1 MKGLVF
7 LKKRRKIILHND
19 LLLWLKRKFNICS
32 RKQNLWF
39 EREKGD
45 HISVRIRVQNENHQ
59 FNSKNARF
67 PNFSKHSYFILSL
80 NASLMRKSLKKSQLS
95 NWIHRKLC
103 SDACKTKL
111 TTHLEMNCPRS
122 KWPWEGSKNSL
133 RAFLSKVISGNTVEI
148 EYRIFSIKS
157 RAYFKLTRFL
167 VALIFESCLFPSYVY
182 F

>member
-1 MKGLVF
+1 MI
-7 LKKRRKIILHND
+7 R
-19 LLLWLKRKFNICS
+19 KRK
-32 RKQNLWF
+32 
-39 EREKGD
+39 KGD

-67 PNFSKHSYFILSL
+67 PKLLKHFYFILSL

-95 NWIHRKLC
+95 NWIHRTLC

-122 KWPWEGSKNSL
+122 MRPWEGSKNSL

-148 EYRIFSIKS
+148 EYRIFSNRKPRLFS
-157 RAYFKLTRFL
+157 SHAYFR
-167 VALIFESCLFPSYVY
+167 AMLIFRSRYS
-182 F
+182 